1 MNRSPAIRGWKPEK
15 PKRSSGLMLAA
26 ALCAAAMVAMS
37 LTALR
42 PREDAAALPQAMAA
56 EEPAARPALPENIV
70 TALPPGATRRLTI
83 TNQRLLQGRMLLVDE
98 EHPIPEGVQLED
110 VFGVLTYARGRIACR
125 DQQAALGRETLAA
138 LEDMCVHARNSGM
151 SFITVFAGCRSR
163 EQQRLLLLEK
173 VGDLSRS
180 MTMEEA
186 VAEAKRFVPPPGC
199 SEHQLTRSVDIRI
212 CLGWNLPPRTEPLA
226 DSPQG
231 AWVVAHAWEYGFI
244 QRWPDAD
251 PALDDHRPYCFRYVG
266 KTHALLMHA
275 LGMTMEE
282 YLALLRD
289 KGTVTLLDENGA
301 PLATAMCAG
310 AGERHTVFEAP
321 ADVELEDASLDNTGW
336 AVICFTYPF
345 RG

>member
-212 CLGWNLPPRTEPLA
+212 CLGWNLPPPRRAPDGFPPGGVGGGACLGIRVHPAVAGRRSRPGRSPALLLPLRGQDPRA
-226 DSPQG
+226 
-231 AWVVAHAWEYGFI
+231 AHARAGH
-244 QRWPDAD
+244 
-251 PALDDHRPYCFRYVG
+251 DHGGIP
-266 KTHALLMHA
+266 
-275 LGMTMEE
+275 
-282 YLALLRD
+282 
-289 KGTVTLLDENGA
+289 
-301 PLATAMCAG
+301 CAA
-310 AGERHTVFEAP
+310 AG
-321 ADVELEDASLDNTGW
+321 
-336 AVICFTYPF
+336 
-345 RG
+345 